1 MRFTSLWN
9 CNSIDRLMM
18 QCLFVYLMTWFKAFV
33 TTIWSRETVGFE
45 FPSTITLV
53 LQANRLTKCIM
64 WFIYSF
70 GLSVITCDE
79 ITNTTKS
86 VPTSSNGKKVACKVK
101 NFCILLTFLLTI
113 IAYSCY
119 LMKYRAK
126 RKQLITYYVTNN
138 KFK

>member
-1 MRFTSLWN
+1 
-9 CNSIDRLMM
+9 
-18 QCLFVYLMTWFKAFV
+18 
-33 TTIWSRETVGFE
+33 
-45 FPSTITLV
+45 
-53 LQANRLTKCIM
+53 M

-86 VPTSSNGKKVACKVK
+86 APTSSNGKKVACKVK